1 MSAKK
6 RGLQPH
12 SDEQQREYE
21 REARLTYGPGTV
33 NESIARWQSYSQAEQ
48 AAIIAEGD
56 QIYRD
61 LGEALEAGIRAGDRA
76 VNAILERWRQHL
88 RHFYEPDLDMLR
100 GLGQLYNTDPR
111 FMANFQNIH
120 AELPAYLEAVIEHYV
135 DELETAE
142 LERMIAEDEDLAR
155 RRGNLSLD

>member
-100 GLGQLYNTDPR
+100 GLGTAVQYRSPFHGQFPEHPR
-111 FMANFQNIH
+111 RA
-120 AELPAYLEAVIEHYV
+120 A
-135 DELETAE
+135 
-142 LERMIAEDEDLAR
+142 
-155 RRGNLSLD
+155 GLSRSRH